1 MELLFSH
8 MQEPFVYVLLIVAV
22 ESDDLKVT
30 TCHPL
35 TYCKLLAPKH
45 SSVISQYVQC
55 VGHTS
60 VLCS

>member
-35 TYCKLLAPKH
+35 
-45 SSVISQYVQC
+45 SVISQYVQC